1 MNILY
6 LEIFLKTLKFLGK
19 SNSDMEIIKFYKVND
34 PYGEFSNFASSPIVL
49 EAQVWQTVEHYFQ
62 ASKFEDFRIGD
73 AIRLMKSPM
82 DAAMEGRNRANK
94 LKSNWE
100 EIKNGVMYKGLTA
113 KFKQNPK
120 LKKLLLETANMTI
133 IEHTAND
140 SYWADGGDGSG
151 TNMLGILLMRVRE
164 ELRTI
169 SELPG
174 LIFPPWIAFPSTE
187 RYDMFW
193 RMGFGENYLDNW
205 YKYIDV
211 YGMERYKLDFPEPNE
226 WQGTY

>member
-1 MNILY
+1 
-6 LEIFLKTLKFLGK
+6 
-19 SNSDMEIIKFYKVND
+19 MEIIQFYKVND

-49 EAQVWQTVEHYFQ
+49 ESQVWPTVEHYFQ

-73 AIRLMKSPM
+73 MIRSMKSPM
-82 DAAMEGRNRANK
+82 DAAKEGRNRANK

-100 EIKNGVMYKGLTA
+100 EIKDRVMYKALKA
-113 KFKQNPK
+113 KFLQHPA
-120 LKKLLLETANMTI
+120 LKKILLKTEDMVI
-133 IEHTAND
+133 IEHTSND

-151 TNMLGILLMRVRE
+151 KNMLGTLLMRVRE
-164 ELRTI
+164 ELRSI
-169 SELPG
+169 SKSPD

-193 RMGFGENYLDNW
+193 RMGLGETYLDNW
-205 YKYIDV
+205 YKYVDS
-211 YGMERYKLDFPEPNE
+211 YGVEQYKLAFPEPIE